1 MKLSNDGIQKI
12 TLSIL
17 KESFSI
23 MSSSSANE
31 IIFTPCIYL
40 PILDGSS
47 SIIKYGFKKLL
58 FLIDSNKANPEL
70 PAPYKI

>member
-1 MKLSNDGIQKI
+1 
-12 TLSIL
+12 
-17 KESFSI
+17 

-58 FLIDSNKANPEL
+58 FLINSNKANPEL